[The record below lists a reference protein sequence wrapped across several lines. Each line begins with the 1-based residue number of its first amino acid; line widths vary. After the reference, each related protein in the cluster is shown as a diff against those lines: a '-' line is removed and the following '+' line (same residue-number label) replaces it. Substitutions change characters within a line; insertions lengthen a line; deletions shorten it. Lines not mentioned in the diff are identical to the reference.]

1 VTLTTGTIIV
11 VRLSEPL
18 TADRATAGEH
28 FHAFLAEPLVADGLV
43 IAERGARVTGRIV
56 DAQKPGWFITKSL
69 IELELSGVSTS
80 DGQNISIS
88 TDPWTA
94 QAEKLVSVPA
104 STVIRFHLAGRVTV
118 TERPL

>member
-1 VTLTTGTIIV
+1 M
-11 VRLSEPL
+11 VRLSEAL

-43 IAERGARVTGRIV
+43 IAERGAHVTGRIV
-56 DAQKPGWFITKSL
+56 NTQKPGWFNTKSL

-80 DGQNISIS
+80 DGQNVSIS